1 MIKTTTETEGIKQTR
16 AADCKWIWLHKEL
29 VPIWCSTLIALKILK
44 SAHQAGNQP
53 LLCRAV
59 LCRNTFRAGVKVH
72 NNVRWVRRTRGIH
85 EWPLTEAT
93 LLKDHA
99 DWTQQV
105 WKVVLW
111 GRGGNRSVWFKG
123 CVFTELPLDETDSN
137 MLGLRLFIG
146 EAKHPSKDNGSNWD
160 SWELCFS
167 VFTHIKLWIHH
178 GKIYVL

>member
-1 MIKTTTETEGIKQTR
+1 MIKTTTETEGIKQSR

-44 SAHQAGNQP
+44 SAHRAGNQP
-53 LLCRAV
+53 LLCRAG
-59 LCRNTFRAGVKVH
+59 LCRNTSRARVKVH
-72 NNVRWVRRTRGIH
+72 NNVRWVRRTH
-85 EWPLTEAT
+85 QWPLTEAT
-93 LLKDHA
+93 LLKFCA

-105 WKVVLW
+105 WKVVL
-111 GRGGNRSVWFKG
+111 RGGA
-123 CVFTELPLDETDSN
+123 TDPSDSKAPCLQSSHL
-137 MLGLRLFIG
+137 MKPIQTCPIFGWKLIG
-146 EAKHPSKDNGSNWD
+146 EAKHPSGSKDNGSNWD